1 MSTSAASLPD
11 SVGALVGAS
20 PQSEAMR
27 AFARRAAA
35 VSAPVLL
42 TGESGTGKG
51 VLARAIHA
59 ASRRA
64 RAAFVPVNCAGVPES
79 LFESEFFGH
88 TRGAF
93 TGAHYAHRGVLEQ
106 AHGGSLFL
114 DEIGELPLP
123 LQAKLLT
130 VLEDGEIRRVGGER
144 SIRVDARLIA
154 ATAVDLDAAVA
165 AGRFRLDLYHRLLVL
180 GFSIPPLRER
190 GDDAW
195 LLARH
200 FLARHRA
207 RYERGVRGFSEAAQR
222 RIREYGWPG
231 NVRQLSHAIE
241 AAVLACEGDVIRAR
255 DLPVRTWAGAGGGIV
270 AEPRAGGAQ
279 VAPGVSSR
287 AGLPAGPTDPA
298 HGVAPVG
305 APAQAFPADGGGNAA
320 ERLRTRYSFF
330 GTPEAERA
338 CIIAALEAARGNKTR
353 AAAALGMSRNTL
365 RARMRAL
372 GVADA
377 VAAHARR
384 P

>member
-1 MSTSAASLPD
+1 MSTPAASLPD
-11 SVGALVGAS
+11 GVGALVGAS

-35 VSAPVLL
+35 VTAPVLL

-106 AHGGSLFL
+106 AHGGTLFL

-165 AGRFRLDLYHRLLVL
+165 GGRFRLDLYHRLLVL
-180 GFSIPPLRER
+180 GFTIPPLRER

-195 LLARH
+195 MLARH
-200 FLARHRA
+200 FLGRHRA

-241 AAVLACEGDVIRAR
+241 AAVLACDGDVIRVR
-255 DLPVRTWAGAGGGIV
+255 DLPMRMPGAAGAIVAERAPAGGSVMHEVSAAAGSPAGLTVPGAALAYGTAAAIPFGAAGGG
-270 AEPRAGGAQ
+270 RAAG
-279 VAPGVSSR
+279 R
-287 AGLPAGPTDPA
+287 ARP
-298 HGVAPVG
+298 
-305 APAQAFPADGGGNAA
+305 
-320 ERLRTRYSFF
+320 RYSFF
-330 GTPEAERA
+330 GTPDAERA
-338 CIIAALEAARGNKTR
+338 SILGALETARGNKTR

-377 VAAHARR
+377 VAARAGRA
-384 P
+384 